1 MDAES
6 GSDNEPGSQDRDL
19 GCENDME
26 GEEGGKM
33 EEDDEVVVKDI
44 TRPPKLK
51 KARTSGS
58 RGKVLL
64 GDFDCQDLAHYA
76 RRCVRYAICV
86 IHMFP
91 TSNMFAW
98 EVLEDDLKKQHI
110 EGTVNGV
117 RLYKALWALNGN
129 PLQKKDLIT
138 YMNYGQCSVRYAFAQ
153 DARIRVV
160 EFYGFSTMDGSSKS
174 SLINWL
180 TTGYKFH
187 YDPVNVNERTIGE
200 YPFLCP
206 LIGHILRGYLMDGRP
221 SQDQML
227 IQELHRTKIIPIQLI
242 ALVAVTIYHCLSEH
256 SSGSSNRNDVSGTNL
271 VDCYDDMIGHLQL
284 ISDNTP
290 EYLELLQERLYQKM
304 MTKPRVVA
312 PANFN
317 YGALTA
323 YARVEREVDKKQTE
337 ERREVKQKRG
347 EEKKRAERQRKE
359 EEERE
364 KERKKAERKRRKEEV
379 RRREERKK
387 AERKEESRSK
397 REEQKGRNNVVRDV
411 DYSMDED
418 SDENFGDE
426 NSVVVLNKLNLKQG
440 QLFDSDLEEDDEP
453 QSQAYLEELDKQQD
467 QLVGSDDSPLLGLVA
482 EEIDEVVVNEEG
494 PAKVQLPSIEVID
507 VETGEEE
514 MPNDR
519 GSRGKGTSRD
529 EEQSKPGVTTRSFT
543 WPLGHIKIPQNNSK
557 EL

>member
-1 MDAES
+1 
-6 GSDNEPGSQDRDL
+6 
-19 GCENDME
+19 
-26 GEEGGKM
+26 
-33 EEDDEVVVKDI
+33 
-44 TRPPKLK
+44 
-51 KARTSGS
+51 
-58 RGKVLL
+58 
-64 GDFDCQDLAHYA
+64 
-76 RRCVRYAICV
+76 
-86 IHMFP
+86 
-91 TSNMFAW
+91 
-98 EVLEDDLKKQHI
+98 
-110 EGTVNGV
+110 
-117 RLYKALWALNGN
+117 
-129 PLQKKDLIT
+129 
-138 YMNYGQCSVRYAFAQ
+138 MNYGQCSVRYAFAQ

-187 YDPVNVNERTIGE
+187 YDPVNVN
-200 YPFLCP
+200 
-206 LIGHILRGYLMDGRP
+206 
-221 SQDQML
+221 DQML
-227 IQELHRTKIIPIQLI
+227 IQELHRKKIIPIQLI

-290 EYLELLQERLYQKM
+290 EYLELLQEWLYQKM

-323 YARVEREVDKKQTE
+323 YARVEREVDKKQAE
-337 ERREVKQKRG
+337 ERREVKQKKG

-364 KERKKAERKRRKEEV
+364 KERKKAERKRRKGEV

-397 REEQKGRNNVVRDV
+397 REEQKG
-411 DYSMDED
+411 
-418 SDENFGDE
+418 
-426 NSVVVLNKLNLKQG
+426 
-440 QLFDSDLEEDDEP
+440 DLEEDDEP

-467 QLVGSDDSPLLGLVA
+467 QLVGSDDSPLPGLAA

-519 GSRGKGTSRD
+519 GSRGKGTSR
-529 EEQSKPGVTTRSFT
+529 EVVGQQSKPGVTTRRSVRTKNKVLSGMRMIAGPGVISGPKCAIPFNLIAPVLLLGLYHSGPKITQPPLIYLLNYTLDFPSHSHSTSNPITNLKQSRPQPLMLQLLYST
-543 WPLGHIKIPQNNSK
+543 WSTIHRGAPMPMFPYGALRPLLTPTSAHNSTTSRAYVDPPISVNRLSASQPLSATSK
-557 EL
+557 ELRWGPIETHWPVDVQQISQTRLHAEAAAWAQRTHPPAPISPGSPPF